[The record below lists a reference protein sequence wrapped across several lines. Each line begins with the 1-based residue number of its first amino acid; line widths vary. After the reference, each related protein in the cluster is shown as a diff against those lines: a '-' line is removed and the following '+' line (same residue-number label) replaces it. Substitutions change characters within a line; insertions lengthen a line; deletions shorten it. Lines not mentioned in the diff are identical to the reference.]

1 MLGIR
6 PRLESLTADL
16 PPTYWLLW
24 LGTVIN
30 RLGGF
35 VIPFLSLY
43 LTSERGI
50 SVAQAG
56 LVVSLF
62 GAGAFAAHL
71 AGGELADR
79 LGRRPVLLLSLLGT
93 PPLMAA
99 LGFARHLVM
108 IGILTALVGF
118 FTELYRPAV
127 SAAIADL
134 VAPSARTRAYGYM
147 YWAIN
152 VGAALAPIA
161 AGFLAHLDYVL
172 LFIGDAITT
181 LIYGLIVLWR
191 IRETQPADAQR
202 AAQAPIGSRVRQL
215 ASEPILLV
223 MTGLTLIFGVVY
235 MQGFVTLPLDM
246 QNHGLGPSDYGL
258 AAAANGILV
267 VLITI
272 QISRAVAKWPHFGVL
287 ALAALLT
294 GAGFGMNAWA
304 STLPAYIL
312 AVGVW
317 TLGEILVNAVAPT
330 IIAELSP
337 VQLRGLYQGVFGSA
351 WGLAFFVGPLLGG
364 WVFGAFSPDALW
376 LSCAVL
382 GGVVAAGFLALSGAA
397 RRRLAR
403 DNEGSATA

>member
-1 MLGIR
+1 
-6 PRLESLTADL
+6 
-16 PPTYWLLW
+16 
-24 LGTVIN
+24 
-30 RLGGF
+30 
-35 VIPFLSLY
+35 
-43 LTSERGI
+43 
-50 SVAQAG
+50 
-56 LVVSLF
+56 
-62 GAGAFAAHL
+62 
-71 AGGELADR
+71 
-79 LGRRPVLLLSLLGT
+79 
-93 PPLMAA
+93 MAA
-99 LGFARHLVM
+99 LGFARHLVV
-108 IGILTALVGF
+108 IGVLTALVGF

-134 VAPSARTRAYGYM
+134 VTPSARTRAYGYM

-161 AGFLAHLDYVL
+161 AGFLAHLDYLL

-181 LIYGLIVLWR
+181 LIYGFIVLWR

-202 AAQAPIGSRVRQL
+202 AAQAPMGSRVRQL

-223 MTGLTLIFGVVY
+223 MTGLTLIFGLVY

-246 QNHGLGPSDYGL
+246 QNHGLGPSAYGL

-272 QISRAVAKWPHFGVL
+272 QLSKAVAKWPHFGVM

-304 STLPAYIL
+304 TTLPAYIL

-337 VQLRGLYQGVFGSA
+337 VQLRGLYQGIFGSA

-364 WVFGAFSPDALW
+364 WVFGAFSPDVLW

-382 GGVVAAGFLALSGAA
+382 GGVVAAGFLALSRAV
-397 RRRLAR
+397 RRPPAPRTQ
-403 DNEGSATA
+403 GSATA

>member
-1 MLGIR
+1 MPGIR
-6 PRLESLTADL
+6 SQFSALTADL
-16 PPTYWLLW
+16 PASYWFLW

-50 SVAQAG
+50 SVPQAG
-56 LVVSLF
+56 LVVALF
-62 GAGAFAAHL
+62 GAGSFAAHL
-71 AGGELADR
+71 VGGELADR

-99 LGFARHLVM
+99 LGFAQQLAL
-108 IGILTALVGF
+108 IGGLTALVGF

-134 VAPSARTRAYGYM
+134 VTPSARTRAYGYM

-152 VGAALAPIA
+152 VGAAAAPIA
-161 AGFLAHLDYVL
+161 AGFLAHINYLW
-172 LFIGDAITT
+172 LFIGDALTT

-191 IRETQPADAQR
+191 IRETQPAEAQH
-202 AAQAPIGSRVRQL
+202 AARVPFAGRVRQL
-215 ASEPILLV
+215 GSEPVLLG
-223 MTGLTLIFGVVY
+223 MTFLTLIFGVVY

-246 QNHGLGPSDYGL
+246 QNHGLRPSDYGL
-258 AAAANGILV
+258 AAAVNGILV
-267 VLITI
+267 VLLTI
-272 QISRAVAKWPHFGVL
+272 QLSRAVSTWPHFGVM
-287 ALAALLT
+287 AVAALLT
-294 GAGFGMNAWA
+294 GVGFGMNAWA
-304 STLPAYIL
+304 TTLPAYML

-330 IIAELSP
+330 IIAALSP
-337 VQLRGLYQGVFGSA
+337 VQLRGLYQGFFGSA
-351 WGLAFFVGPLLGG
+351 WGLAFFVGPLVGG
-364 WVFGAFSPDALW
+364 WAFGQFSPDVLW

-382 GGVVAAGFLALSGAA
+382 GAVVAAGFLALSASA
-397 RRRLAR
+397 RRRLIT
-403 DNEGSATA
+403 ELE